1 MKKFFT
7 TMMLLAGAVS
17 LHAEGYQVNTFSAK
31 QTGMGH
37 TGVAQKLGAES
48 MIFNPAGLGY
58 MESQVDLSGSFTAI
72 FPTAHATL
80 SDGSRYTT
88 SNDPSTPIGIGA
100 AFSIYPNLKA
110 GISFYTPY
118 GSGIDWTDNWA
129 GSVLNQSVKLATY
142 TLQPTIS
149 WRVNKKLSVGAGLM
163 LTWGTVDL
171 NKGLVSANSL
181 NTVLAASGMDYR
193 FNGVTPAS
201 VNLNGKANVAVG
213 FNVGAM
219 YDILDNL
226 TVGASFRSK
235 MGMKVEAG
243 DATVSYA
250 NEVALG
256 LLQSR
261 LDLLNEANFS
271 AEMPC
276 PYVLTMGV
284 TYKPISKLTLAF
296 DAQFTGWS
304 TYKDLDINFL
314 SEQLSAYNQHLEKNY
329 RNSWTY
335 HVGAQ
340 YAVTN
345 RFDVR
350 AGVMIDTT
358 PVNKEYYNP
367 ETPGMTKIEP
377 SVGLSF
383 RPLKGFS
390 IDVACLYVAGTG
402 MDGASCKYKD
412 LLLGQEVDF
421 TADYSLHAVIPTIGL
436 SYSF

>member
-1 MKKFFT
+1 
-7 TMMLLAGAVS
+7 MMLLAGAVS

-149 WRVNKKLSVGAGLM
+149 WRVNKKTICRCRTNA

-193 FNGVTPAS
+193 FNGRHPRLCES
-201 VNLNGKANVAVG
+201 QWQSQRG
-213 FNVGAM
+213 
-219 YDILDNL
+219 
-226 TVGASFRSK
+226 RR
-235 MGMKVEAG
+235 
-243 DATVSYA
+243 
-250 NEVALG
+250 
-256 LLQSR
+256 LQR
-261 LDLLNEANFS
+261 R
-271 AEMPC
+271 C
-276 PYVLTMGV
+276 
-284 TYKPISKLTLAF
+284 
-296 DAQFTGWS
+296 
-304 TYKDLDINFL
+304 
-314 SEQLSAYNQHLEKNY
+314 
-329 RNSWTY
+329 
-335 HVGAQ
+335 HV
-340 YAVTN
+340 
-345 RFDVR
+345 
-350 AGVMIDTT
+350 
-358 PVNKEYYNP
+358 
-367 ETPGMTKIEP
+367 
-377 SVGLSF
+377 
-383 RPLKGFS
+383 
-390 IDVACLYVAGTG
+390 
-402 MDGASCKYKD
+402 
-412 LLLGQEVDF
+412 
-421 TADYSLHAVIPTIGL
+421 
-436 SYSF
+436 